1 METSGLAAARDRILS
16 IAVIQ
21 VGADGAVEAEWSTL
35 LDPGC
40 DPGPVHIHGLTRERL
55 AGNPRF
61 PDIVDRLHAQLAGRV
76 LVAHNASFDWQF
88 LAAEAARAAWDLPVE
103 RRMCSCVLARRLD
116 LPLPDFR
123 LATVADFWSV
133 PFERQHDALCDARVV
148 AKILPH
154 MLALAVEQDVELP
167 IATGGRVPV
176 LRSAQAPRARCA
188 FLNPGQLTA
197 AGLVQGMRVALTGET
212 GTPRAT
218 LERLLTEA
226 GLAVADAVSRRTS
239 VLVANDSAAGSGKA
253 KAAADHGIPV
263 IDEATLLRLLA
274 GVTAGTPRDTG
285 GAGTGSPVPA
295 PAVPAPAVPAP
306 AVPAPAVPAPAVPA
320 SQEAAA
326 DGSARFAQAPGSG
339 SQDARGSVSSPVRVA
354 SGGRKATHSA
364 ARPLGVR
371 RVLVLG
377 GPHADA
383 AAVRERVI
391 ESGGLAAVNLTASVT
406 DVVCLPGGETDRRM
420 TRIRSRGLPVTT
432 ADTFLRLLSNLAA
445 AGPRPP
451 GGTTASEARALV
463 RGAVVDLPTAT
474 AGTRWTIAANW
485 AWDSTVEIDLV
496 AFLVGADELVS
507 DDDDVVFFNQP
518 RTDDDA
524 ATLSVDGPSE
534 QAIALDL
541 AVLPSSVH
549 RVVVAAAL
557 GDGRTFG
564 EIGPVSVMART
575 PDGQPWLTATLD
587 AATTEQTL
595 ILAEVYRRNGLWRFR
610 AVGQG
615 HDHGLAALARSYG
628 VDAED

>member
-21 VGADGAVEAEWSTL
+21 VDTDGSVEAEWSTL

-55 AGNPRF
+55 AGSPRF

-88 LAAEAARAAWDLPVE
+88 LATEAARAAWDLPVE

-285 GAGTGSPVPA
+285 GADTGSPVPA
-295 PAVPAPAVPAP
+295 TAVPAT
-306 AVPAPAVPAPAVPA
+306 AVPA
-320 SQEAAA
+320 SQEAVA
-326 DGSARFAQAPGSG
+326 DGSTRFAETPGSG
-339 SQDARGSVSSPVRVA
+339 SQDVRGSVSSPVRVA
-354 SGGRKATHSA
+354 SGGRKAARSA

-432 ADTFLRLLSNLAA
+432 ADTFLRLLANLAA

-451 GGTTASEARALV
+451 GGTTASEPRALV
-463 RGAVVDLPTAT
+463 RGAVVDLPTAA
-474 AGTRWTIAANW
+474 AGTRWTVAANW

-518 RTDDDA
+518 RTDDGA

-557 GDGRTFG
+557 GAGRTFG

-587 AATTEQTL
+587 AATTERTL